1 MVEFG
6 AEKERAIQMAQDKGD
21 FLPDGAPSSLYDTIV
36 KDYTGR
42 TREAQDRTLIITH
55 LNADRRALNSLI
67 HDERQRNGE
76 TGRESVTLP
85 VLVSANIRD
94 GELRKT
100 AAWAAHKDA
109 VALLDNVYHRVAEV
123 DQKNQLITLRDAEG
137 RERLLSPREAS
148 AEDVI
153 LYRREEITLSVG
165 DLMRF
170 SKSDAERGYVANS
183 MWEVKSVS
191 GDSVTLSDG
200 PPRTLNPSR
209 RRAAAS

>member
-6 AEKERAIQMAQDKGD
+6 AEKERAIQMAQDKRD

-85 VLVSANIRD
+85 VLVRANIRD
-94 GELRKT
+94 GEQRKT
-100 AAWAAHKDA
+100 AAWAAHKGA

-137 RERLLSPREAS
+137 RERLLSPCL
-148 AEDVI
+148 
-153 LYRREEITLSVG
+153 LYT
-165 DLMRF
+165 
-170 SKSDAERGYVANS
+170 SDAADE
-183 MWEVKSVS
+183 
-191 GDSVTLSDG
+191 
-200 PPRTLNPSR
+200 
-209 RRAAAS
+209 

>member
-148 AEDVI
+148 AEGVI
-153 LYRREEITLSVG
+153 LYRREEITVSVG

-191 GDSVTLSDG
+191 GDSVTLSDA
-200 PPRTLNPSR
+200 PPEP
-209 RRAAAS
+209 